1 LVGGG
6 ILCRL
11 LLDMPVLQYVNRVN
25 ESIASTTFWVGIW
38 KAPVFAVLI
47 ATAGTRCGFRVRGS
61 TRELGRLTTLA
72 VVQAIFFV
80 ILADA
85 LFAVLF
91 MEMDI

>member
-1 LVGGG
+1 
-6 ILCRL
+6 
-11 LLDMPVLQYVNRVN
+11 
-25 ESIASTTFWVGIW
+25 
-38 KAPVFAVLI
+38 
-47 ATAGTRCGFRVRGS
+47 
-61 TRELGRLTTLA
+61 

>member
-1 LVGGG
+1 MLIGLAGCYRGMLV
-6 ILCRL
+6 R
-11 LLDMPVLQYVNRVN
+11 D
-25 ESIASTTFWVGIW
+25 SA
-38 KAPVFAVLI
+38 
-47 ATAGTRCGFRVRGS
+47 
-61 TRELGRLTTLA
+61 RELGRLVTVA